1 MVAKFRTVIKLI
13 LYFIINLFIKSSKEI
28 THKSLVLIRLD
39 AIGDYILFRNFIEI
53 IKKSEKYKDY
63 SITLIG
69 NSAWKDLAEELDS
82 EFINNFIW
90 LDRTRFSKNLFYRY
104 RKLKEISSN
113 GYQTLISSV
122 FSRTF
127 FYDDNIVKLINAKEK
142 IGSVSNT
149 SNIDK
154 WQIDISDNYYTRLI
168 HTKEELMFEFYRNKL
183 FFESL
188 LETKLNIIRPIISLK
203 IKHSKFQ
210 ISKKYAILFI
220 GGSEKYK
227 KWSIEN
233 FAKIGNYLK
242 KKYGFN
248 IVICGSSK
256 DSKEANELQNKF
268 ESKIL
273 NLVGKTTLI
282 ELMEIINNA
291 DLILSNET
299 SAPHISAALNLK
311 NIFVIYSG
319 KHLGRFIPYPKKIS
333 DNHHIIYHP
342 FIYKNFDNYTK
353 LSNSYSF
360 FHSLNINEITPEIVK
375 NKIDE
380 NLKNSLF

>member
-28 THKSLVLIRLD
+28 THKSIVLIRLD
-39 AIGDYILFRNFIEI
+39 AIGDYVLFRNFIEI
-53 IKKSEKYKDY
+53 IKKSKKYKDY

-82 EFINNFIW
+82 KFINNFIW
-90 LDRTRFSKNLFYRY
+90 LDRTKFSKNLFYRY
-104 RKLKEISSN
+104 KKLKEITSN
-113 GYQTLISSV
+113 GYQILINSV

-142 IGSVSNT
+142 IGSISNT
-149 SNIDK
+149 SNTDK

-168 HTKEELMFEFYRNKL
+168 HTKDELMFEFYRNKL

-188 LETKLNIIRPIISLK
+188 LESKLDIIRPEISLN

-210 ISKKYAILFI
+210 ISKKYGILFI

-256 DSKEANELQNKF
+256 DSNEASELQNKF
-268 ESKIL
+268 EGKIL

-333 DNHHIIYHP
+333 ENHHIIYHP

-353 LSNSYSF
+353 LSNSYGF

>member
-113 GYQTLISSV
+113 GYQTIISSV

-154 WQIDISDNYYTRLI
+154 
-168 HTKEELMFEFYRNKL
+168 
-183 FFESL
+183 
-188 LETKLNIIRPIISLK
+188 
-203 IKHSKFQ
+203 
-210 ISKKYAILFI
+210 
-220 GGSEKYK
+220 
-227 KWSIEN
+227 
-233 FAKIGNYLK
+233 
-242 KKYGFN
+242 
-248 IVICGSSK
+248 C
-256 DSKEANELQNKF
+256 
-268 ESKIL
+268 
-273 NLVGKTTLI
+273 
-282 ELMEIINNA
+282 
-291 DLILSNET
+291 
-299 SAPHISAALNLK
+299 
-311 NIFVIYSG
+311 IF
-319 KHLGRFIPYPKKIS
+319 
-333 DNHHIIYHP
+333 IIYTLLNRIMS
-342 FIYKNFDNYTK
+342 FYS
-353 LSNSYSF
+353 LSQQ
-360 FHSLNINEITPEIVK
+360 ITLQSVYLI
-375 NKIDE
+375 
-380 NLKNSLF
+380 